1 MGDCRTGTCP
11 TVRYEAPQ
19 PTYQQPEK
27 SWCSTA
33 ASDAY
38 AGKGTTV
45 VYDGQTKP
53 QYDKMQESFKFNG
66 SKGANEKGGVQD
78 AYAEAI
84 RTGKP
89 LVVVM
94 GKFDGNNPR
103 NVVEQ
108 TQKNAKNDAVYL
120 YVDPTTCKDE
130 QLKAYAEQRLKGGH
144 NASMTD
150 VFEFTPGKDGKPDM
164 KKVYSWQGGD
174 PSMVGS
180 FKDALS
186 TTRDNMTA
194 NKDKFSKEPIG
205 PGELE
210 QKQIADAKA
219 KAEADKAAAD
229 KVAADKVAAEK
240 AAAEKAAADKA
251 AAEKAAAEKAA
262 AEKAAAE
269 KAAADKAAAEKAAA
283 DIKAAEERGR
293 LTGRAEVKAENA
305 KTVND
310 VVGTAIDLAVPIIPI
325 TRAGVQVGQK
335 VGEFVV
341 EHPREAAII
350 AAPTIAIPVIA
361 AEKAVDFAVK
371 NPDVAAKIVISGA
384 MPIVPIVTG
393 GAKLARQ
400 AYDLLPEKP
409 SWLP

>member
-1 MGDCRTGTCP
+1 
-11 TVRYEAPQ
+11 
-19 PTYQQPEK
+19 
-27 SWCSTA
+27 
-33 ASDAY
+33 
-38 AGKGTTV
+38 
-45 VYDGQTKP
+45 
-53 QYDKMQESFKFNG
+53 
-66 SKGANEKGGVQD
+66 
-78 AYAEAI
+78 
-84 RTGKP
+84 
-89 LVVVM
+89 
-94 GKFDGNNPR
+94 
-103 NVVEQ
+103 
-108 TQKNAKNDAVYL
+108 
-120 YVDPTTCKDE
+120 
-130 QLKAYAEQRLKGGH
+130 
-144 NASMTD
+144 
-150 VFEFTPGKDGKPDM
+150 
-164 KKVYSWQGGD
+164 
-174 PSMVGS
+174 MVGS

-219 KAEADKAAAD
+219 KAEADKAAAEKVAADKAAADKVAADKAAAD

-240 AAAEKAAADKA
+240 AAAEKAAAD
-251 AAEKAAAEKAA
+251 KAAAEKAA